1 MSEREPQDNEL
12 FPSEIDACI
21 AAVRFN
27 ARNGNG
33 LRAAAVARHA
43 RGWVVMICQY
53 SPVGYL
59 SRVESE

>member
-1 MSEREPQDNEL
+1 MSERVPQDSEL
-12 FPSEIDACI
+12 FPLDARI
-21 AAVRFN
+21 AAARFN

-33 LRAAAVARHA
+33 RLAAAVARHA

-59 SRVESE
+59 SRAESE

>member
-1 MSEREPQDNEL
+1 MSEGVPQDNEL
-12 FPSEIDACI
+12 FPSEIDARI
-21 AAVRFN
+21 AAARFN

-33 LRAAAVARHA
+33 RRAAAVARHA